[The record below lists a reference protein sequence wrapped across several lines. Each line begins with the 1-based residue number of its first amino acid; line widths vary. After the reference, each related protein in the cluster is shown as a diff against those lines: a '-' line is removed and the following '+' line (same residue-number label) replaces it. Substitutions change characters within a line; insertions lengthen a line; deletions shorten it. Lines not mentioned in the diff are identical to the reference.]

1 MAKGVDF
8 LFAKGKMHTVQEI
21 DMPTK
26 PIQLGEN
33 LIIRNLD
40 EKTLITGQARTLLK
54 EGNFTL
60 DAEVIHVKSGPGVKI
75 HSSGNDTLV
84 ISCDLTKIEAKIYD
98 MQLEMDKRLKTIEA
112 IFLKIVKDAKK

>member
-1 MAKGVDF
+1 MDF

-40 EKTLITGQARTLLK
+40 DKTFITGQSRTIIK

-60 DAEVIHVKSGPGVKI
+60 DAQEILIEAGPGIKI
-75 HSSGNDTLV
+75 SSKGKDTLV
-84 ISCDLTKIEAKIYD
+84 ISCDLTKIEAKIFD
-98 MQLEMDKRLKTIEA
+98 LQQAVDKRLETIEK
-112 IFLKIVKDAKK
+112 IFTKIIKDAKK